1 MRLMA
6 ASISATWWVDDGDY
20 PGIDDEWREMS
31 ESERREH
38 LRLGGRIAEWLKSME
53 QKGSQ

>member
-1 MRLMA
+1 MA